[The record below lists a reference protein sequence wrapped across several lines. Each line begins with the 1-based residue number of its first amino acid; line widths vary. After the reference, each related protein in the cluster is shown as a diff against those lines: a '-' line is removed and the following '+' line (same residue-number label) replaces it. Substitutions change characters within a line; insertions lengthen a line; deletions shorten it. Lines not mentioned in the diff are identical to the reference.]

1 MARLCVS
8 PRVNTAEPWGAGHVV
23 YLAPDGADFGGLA
36 AVKTHTLVEDAAA
49 HGVALHVVV
58 VALHKGCLLV
68 AFLFGERFDIFVADG
83 VERIL
88 APMLVGTT
96 GLGYGICFVVAFF
109 THILAEVLVMHLV
122 AIFAFH
128 SLACGLGHFKL
139 DFAMLFD
146 FFMGNLEGFEE
157 FGFRNLVHFAFN
169 HHDIVVG
176 GTDHQLHIGLFKLLE
191 SGVDY
196 EFTVDT
202 GNTHF
207 RDRAVEGDVA
217 ASDGG
222 RCGKPCK
229 SVGAMSTPSAENM
242 VMFTKVSAW

>member
-1 MARLCVS
+1 MR
-8 PRVNTAEPWGAGHVV
+8 AGHIVD
-23 YLAPDGADFGGLA
+23 LAPYGADLGGLA
-36 AVKTHTLVEDAAA
+36 AVETHTFVEDATA
-49 HGVALHVVV
+49 HGFAFNIVIVT
-58 VALHKGCLLV
+58 LHKRFLLV

-217 ASDGG
+217 ASDGC

-229 SVGAMSTPSAENM
+229 SVGHVDTVGREHGDVHKSLG
-242 VMFTKVSAW
+242 VVVIWK